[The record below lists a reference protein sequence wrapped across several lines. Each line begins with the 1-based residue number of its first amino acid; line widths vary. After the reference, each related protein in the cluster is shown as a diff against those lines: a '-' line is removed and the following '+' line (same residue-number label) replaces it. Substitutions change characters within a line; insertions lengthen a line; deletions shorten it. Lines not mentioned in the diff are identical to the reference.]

1 MPDRIENLLDSRLN
15 DGRESIG
22 DKLQRESEL
31 LRDGLSTGALHR
43 LNEMY
48 ENPGSTALTVGGC
61 ALLGAGLNFA
71 SRAGGRWGTVAKV
84 ATYGF
89 GAALGVDVL
98 RRGIPTIGAIADTW
112 NSPTNL
118 DASKGTIAGMAGTAL
133 IDYPV
138 MFASGYAGYKIAGR
152 FPPGSLSAPAAITE
166 TALNPSVKLGPSS
179 GPIVEQPIRPIRVVE
194 PTLPDLL
201 TPDPATNA
209 ARLPELLAKVAAAKP
224 RVLADGLTGAAEPMA
239 LPRTLPGGG
248 KPSSFLPEIAEA
260 SPASLPVELNPA
272 IESAPPSALGST
284 GPKRLGWHRFS
295 DEVAALL
302 DQPFNEP
309 PPAPLAEVASTMAN
323 GANTLVPPVESQG
336 AFVVLGAARA
346 GGGLAVPKSLFVPST
361 IPADMLRFAGVDGQ
375 SNLSVHVA
383 TQHKLIDRV
392 RPVLSSGESPAAD
405 QRVVAPTTEAKDDNV
420 KETQD
425 PARDELRAK
434 IRDALNRPRR

>member
-1 MPDRIENLLDSRLN
+1 MPDRVENLLDSRLH

-31 LRDGLSTGALHR
+31 LRDGLSAGALHR

-48 ENPGSTALTVGGC
+48 ENPGNTALTVGGC
-61 ALLGAGLNFA
+61 AILGVGLNLA

-98 RRGIPTIGAIADTW
+98 RRGIPTIGALADTW

-118 DASKGTIAGMAGTAL
+118 DINKGTIAGMAGTAL
-133 IDYPV
+133 IDYSV
-138 MFASGYAGYKIAGR
+138 MFASGYTGYKIAGR
-152 FPPGSLSAPAAITE
+152 FPMGSPSAAATITE
-166 TALNPSVKLGPSS
+166 TALDPSVKLGASR
-179 GPIVEQPIRPIRVVE
+179 GPVVEQPIRPIRLTE
-194 PTLPDLL
+194 PTPPELL
-201 TPDPATNA
+201 TPDPVVNA
-209 ARLPELLAKVAAAKP
+209 ARLPDLLAKVAAAKP
-224 RVLADGLTGAAEPMA
+224 RVLADGLTGTAEPMA
-239 LPRTLPGGG
+239 LPRTLPGG

-260 SPASLPVELNPA
+260 RPASLPVELNPV
-272 IESAPPSALGST
+272 IETAPPLALGPT

-309 PPAPLAEVASTMAN
+309 PPAPLVEVASAVPN
-323 GANTLVPPVESQG
+323 AAKTLVPPIESQG

-346 GGGLAVPKSLFVPST
+346 GGALAVPKSLFVPST

-392 RPVLSSGESPAAD
+392 RPVLSNGEAQASD
-405 QRVVAPTTEAKDDNV
+405 QRVVAPKTEGKNDNV

-425 PARDELRAK
+425 PVRDELRTK